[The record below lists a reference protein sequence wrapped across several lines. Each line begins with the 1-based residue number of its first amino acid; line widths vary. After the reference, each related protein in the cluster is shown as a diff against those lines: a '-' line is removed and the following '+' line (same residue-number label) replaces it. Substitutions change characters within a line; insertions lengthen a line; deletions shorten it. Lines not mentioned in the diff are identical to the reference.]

1 MTTIRTLILFLTACV
16 LSCAQPQTENQDQI
30 DFILDWKAQMEHAGF
45 FVAKS
50 KGFYKKAGIDV
61 NILEGTGAPTAARV
75 VGNGTYKLGVASG
88 AATVMS
94 RAQGIP
100 IVSLAVINQHSP
112 VVVYS
117 LVDKNIRTPE
127 DLIGKRI
134 GVNVG
139 GTKHRE
145 FQAFLR
151 KKNISEDQIEL
162 MGMSEASPAPL
173 LAGQVD
179 AMLGYTEDQPVT
191 VELRGYKVNRLS
203 LAEHGIDVYSTNIIA
218 NETFL
223 QENGDLAKRFLQASL
238 EGWQYAIDHP
248 EEAVAAYM
256 SERPESDEAFNKA
269 NFESLIPIL
278 QSEDVAKQG
287 VGAQTLER
295 WTSTQDILFDLGQIK
310 EKVDLS
316 KLFSNAYR

>member
-1 MTTIRTLILFLTACV
+1 MFSIRNIVLLLACSV
-16 LSCAQPQTENQDQI
+16 LSCAQPKIDGQDQI

-50 KGFYKKAGIDV
+50 KGFYKEAGIEV

-88 AATVMS
+88 AATVLS
-94 RAQGIP
+94 RAKGIP

-117 LVDKNIRTPE
+117 LVEKNILSPK

-151 KKNISEDQIEL
+151 K
-162 MGMSEASPAPL
+162 
-173 LAGQVD
+173 
-179 AMLGYTEDQPVT
+179 
-191 VELRGYKVNRLS
+191 
-203 LAEHGIDVYSTNIIA
+203 
-218 NETFL
+218 
-223 QENGDLAKRFLQASL
+223 
-238 EGWQYAIDHP
+238 
-248 EEAVAAYM
+248 
-256 SERPESDEAFNKA
+256 
-269 NFESLIPIL
+269 
-278 QSEDVAKQG
+278 
-287 VGAQTLER
+287 
-295 WTSTQDILFDLGQIK
+295 
-310 EKVDLS
+310 
-316 KLFSNAYR
+316 